1 MDTKALEQAR
11 QGFVIFKD
19 IPDSWQTRIQ
29 ERLLLPFPLPWLLI
43 SLALFDLC
51 FGWLYFNGMGKGLFT
66 MYAMNCIIIAALT
79 NSVVFFEKLLD
90 DAADKYPRLL
100 DENEVTANE
109 WIKRWY
115 RRMFWSH
122 KNLVCGAIF
131 AVAIPL
137 IYPAHR
143 ELLNPDDPVTGL
155 TYLLILTALGFASGS
170 YFWVMLCIA
179 RMFLSLGKEVKIKP
193 SIFDGKTS
201 VLRGASAIIFKVSVV
216 SALIYVLGLTTVR
229 VCHLG
234 YDVVS
239 GAVTAGFGLFI
250 VVYFVLSQW
259 NIHKSLEEIKQ
270 ARLNALVEKID
281 LTFDQVANDA
291 SEEAIKRLQDLLH
304 LQGVVNGKQA
314 WSFGTN
320 HLLTLI
326 STIVIPIALMFLKP
340 ILRELK

>member
-1 MDTKALEQAR
+1 
-11 QGFVIFKD
+11 
-19 IPDSWQTRIQ
+19 
-29 ERLLLPFPLPWLLI
+29 
-43 SLALFDLC
+43 
-51 FGWLYFNGMGKGLFT
+51 
-66 MYAMNCIIIAALT
+66 
-79 NSVVFFEKLLD
+79 
-90 DAADKYPRLL
+90 
-100 DENEVTANE
+100 
-109 WIKRWY
+109 
-115 RRMFWSH
+115 MFWSH

-143 ELLNPDDPVTGL
+143 ELLNLDDPVTGL

-234 YDVVS
+234 YDVIS

-281 LTFDQVANDA
+281 PDLRPGGQRRLRGGDQAFARTCCICRGWSTA
-291 SEEAIKRLQDLLH
+291 SKPGRSA
-304 LQGVVNGKQA
+304 
-314 WSFGTN
+314 
-320 HLLTLI
+320 
-326 STIVIPIALMFLKP
+326 PI
-340 ILRELK
+340 IC